1 MTTGNEEALDAA
13 RYQVRQLDGDVA
25 AEDQDEKVEAVEVDV
40 EVEVVEVDVE
50 VEEEMHPPSMVLIAV
65 TSPVILLMKNLTR
78 LDMKAV
84 GTSRE

>member
-1 MTTGNEEALDAA
+1 M
-13 RYQVRQLDGDVA
+13 A
-25 AEDQDEKVEAVEVDV
+25 AEDQDEEVEAVEAA
-40 EVEVVEVDVE
+40 EKVEVVEVDVE
-50 VEEEMHPPSMVLIAV
+50 VEEETHPPSMVLIAV